1 MIAAMY
7 SVYGVKD
14 DSNRLVYIGYRRY
27 DDEYESYSSY
37 TYKILLRNKSK
48 YLDDINYILYNR
60 KDDNVVIFKD
70 NIESKDAAALLFST
84 LCYCLL
90 PKYNDVKK
98 DDKGLYYFLALDEK
112 DEEKKCGCAIGKCK
126 KDNDIKLSLNEQLLL
141 LS

>member
-7 SVYGVKD
+7 SIYGVKN
-14 DSNRLVYIGYRRY
+14 DSNRLVYIGCRRY

-37 TYKILLRNKSK
+37 TYKVLLRNKSK
-48 YLDDINYILYNR
+48 YLDDINYILYDR
-60 KDDNVVIFKD
+60 KDDNVIIFKD
-70 NIESKDAAALLFST
+70 NIESKDAAASLFST

-98 DDKGLYYFLALDEK
+98 DDDGLYYSLAL
-112 DEEKKCGCAIGKCK
+112 EEKECECK
-126 KDNDIKLSLNEQLLL
+126 KNNDVKLSLNEQLLL

>member
-1 MIAAMY
+1 MY

-14 DSNRLVYIGYRRY
+14 DSNRLMYIGYRRY

-90 PKYNDVKK
+90 PKYK
-98 DDKGLYYFLALDEK
+98 DDKGLYYSLAMKRKNVDVRLVS
-112 DEEKKCGCAIGKCK
+112 ARRI
-126 KDNDIKLSLNEQLLL
+126 IILNCR
-141 LS
+141 